1 MTTHD
6 SKLIAE
12 AQIRDLIQSWQSA
25 AASRD
30 IDKVMSHY
38 APDILSFDAIGLLQ
52 YKGRDAY
59 KKHWQA
65 CFEMCPGD
73 EGSFQINDL
82 AVTAGDEIGFAHYL
96 ASCGGPGPDGEV
108 KAGFMRGTVCCR
120 KVDGK
125 WLVAHEHLSV
135 PFDMESG
142 KALTELTP

>member
-1 MTTHD
+1 
-6 SKLIAE
+6 
-12 AQIRDLIQSWQSA
+12 
-25 AASRD
+25 
-30 IDKVMSHY
+30 MSHY